1 MMMMMMRYLLLAA
14 LTTQAAAD
22 ADACAAALKDFADPQ
37 SKNVAKNALASFASA
52 NMAAVAG
59 AIATFDTD
67 TYIFMLRQHTSD
79 FGDPDAC
86 ESIGGFRYV
95 GVKYQFGQFGL
106 CLPRECD
113 ADTLNVLRKEP
124 ATEAIMYLKPERFT
138 SGRFRFR
145 LGFCGGL
152 MIAIFVILVVCALV
166 ATACEPRI
174 VAHVKGLA
182 YKEDYALVSEVYR
195 GPAWLRCF
203 SLVKNY
209 DQWLARREENPLS
222 CLDGV
227 RVVSMLMVIHGHTL
241 LFGAGM
247 YTNLISAI
255 LAPDGLMSTA
265 RGQSLLSDEFAV
277 DSFFWLSGLLAT
289 RALVKYAQGRGWRW
303 IPQAYLFRYL
313 RLTPLY
319 GFVLF
324 FYWKALR
331 VVGMGPQ
338 WLGQRG
344 GYRHC
349 RDHWWTNMLYV
360 NNLVPFKTETTEEC
374 FGHGWYLANDMQFF
388 IILPLF
394 IVAYMYNRRAG
405 YAALFGGFWA
415 SIIYSLWGAGHF
427 DWSVNLFD
435 GSPYG
440 LDYYIRPWTR
450 IPPYLVGSA
459 TALLLN
465 DVSSKPSPLSCEA
478 MKLVA
483 LLILGLCYFGAYPFY
498 QTQDN
503 LHTKDGLKHLN
514 HSYVALTK
522 PAWAVA
528 LSLLCWP
535 SFRGHRGMIGRLLE
549 LPLWEPLA
557 KLTYAMY
564 LVHPS
569 VLSVMFQARRGGRIY
584 FSEPWWGFAFLGAAS
599 ARGIVAVVLYLFVEL
614 PFHNLVMLLRK
625 RLATPA
631 RRVDDDDALA
641 ELAEPLTEPVSPAS
655 EVEVN

>member
-1 MMMMMMRYLLLAA
+1 MLRYLLLAA

-22 ADACAAALKDFADPQ
+22 AGACAAALADMTNPQ
-37 SKNVAKNALASFASA
+37 SENAAKNALARFTCP
-52 NMAAVAG
+52 NVLAAAG
-59 AIATFDTD
+59 FSLTSVD
-67 TYIFMLRQHTSD
+67 TYAFAFRQHMSN

-95 GVKYQFGQFGL
+95 GVQYPGYQWGL
-106 CLPRECD
+106 CVPRECD
-113 ADTLNVLRKEP
+113 AENLNELLKMGKGLTG
-124 ATEAIMYLKPERFT
+124 ATKIV

-145 LGFCGGL
+145 MGAGGGFMVAL
-152 MIAIFVILVVCALV
+152 FVILVVAALV

-174 VAHVKGLA
+174 VAHVKGIV
-182 YKEDYALVSEVYR
+182 YKEDYALVTEVYR

-209 DQWLARREENPLS
+209 DQWLSRREDNPLS

-241 LFGAGM
+241 IVGLGGR
-247 YTNLISAI
+247 YTN
-255 LAPDGLMSTA
+255 
-265 RGQSLLSDEFAV
+265 
-277 DSFFWLSGLLAT
+277 GLLAT
-289 RALVKYAQGRGWRW
+289 RALVKYAQGRGWKW
-303 IPQAYLFRYL
+303 IPQSYLFRYL

-319 GFVLF
+319 FFVLLF
-324 FYWKALR
+324 WWKALR
-331 VVGMGPQ
+331 VVGLGPQ
-338 WLGQRG
+338 WLSQRG
-344 GYRHC
+344 AYQKCKRY
-349 RDHWWTNMLYV
+349 WWTNMLYV
-360 NNLVPFKTETTEEC
+360 NNLVPFKDTFTEQC
-374 FGHGWYLANDMQFF
+374 FGHAWYLGNDMQFF

-394 IVAYMYNRRAG
+394 IVAYTYNRRAG
-405 YAALFGGFWA
+405 YASLFAGFWA
-415 SIIYSLWGAGHF
+415 SIIYSLWGADHF
-427 DWSVNLFD
+427 HWSAGVD
-435 GSPYG
+435 GPPHQV
-440 LDYYIRPWTR
+440 DYYYLRPWTR

-465 DVSSKPSPLSCEA
+465 DVSSKPSRIICEA

-483 LLILGLCYFGAYPFY
+483 LLILGLCYFGAYPFW
-498 QTQDN
+498 QSPMKHGIDN
-503 LHTKDGLKHLN
+503 LN

-564 LVHPS
+564 LIHMP
-569 VLSVMFQARRGGRIY
+569 VLEIFFKARRGGRIY
-584 FSEPWWGFAFLGAAS
+584 FSYTWWGFAFLGVSCAT
-599 ARGIVAVVLYLFVEL
+599 GLVAVVLYLFVEL

-625 RLATPA
+625 RLATPRA
-631 RRVDDDDALA
+631 IRVDDDDALA
-641 ELAEPLTEPVSPAS
+641 ELAEPLTEPTSPAS

>member
-1 MMMMMMRYLLLAA
+1 MLRYVLLAA
-14 LTTQAAAD
+14 SALQATAD
-22 ADACAAALKDFADPQ
+22 ADACAAALADLYNPQ
-37 SKNVAKNALASFASA
+37 SKNAAKNALAQFTCP
-52 NMAAVAG
+52 NVLAAAQWSW
-59 AIATFDTD
+59 TSPD
-67 TYIFMLRQHTSD
+67 TYAFMLRQHMSD

-95 GVKYQFGQFGL
+95 GAQYPAFQWGL
-106 CLPRECD
+106 CVPRECD
-113 ADTLNVLRKEP
+113 AENMNELLKMGQGLTG
-124 ATEAIMYLKPERFT
+124 ATKIV

-152 MIAIFVILVVCALV
+152 MIALFVILVVAALV
-166 ATACEPRI
+166 ATAFEPRI
-174 VAHVKGLA
+174 VAHVKVLA
-182 YKEDYALVSEVYR
+182 YKEDYALASEVYR

-331 VVGMGPQ
+331 VVGIGPQ

-394 IVAYMYNRRAG
+394 VVAYMYNRRAG

-584 FSEPWWGFAFLGAAS
+584 FSEPWWGFAFLGAAT
-599 ARGIVAVVLYLFVEL
+599 ATGLVAVVLYLFVEL

-631 RRVDDDDALA
+631 RRVDDALA
-641 ELAEPLTEPVSPAS
+641 ELAEPLTEPASPAS

>member
-1 MMMMMMRYLLLAA
+1 MMMMLRYLLLAA

-22 ADACAAALKDFADPQ
+22 AGACAAALKDFADPQ

-209 DQWLARREENPLS
+209 DQWLSRREDNPLS

-241 LFGAGM
+241 LIGIYGM
-247 YTNLISAI
+247 YTNVFSA
-255 LAPDGLMSTA
+255 LYPPDGLVSTA
-265 RGQSLLSDEFAV
+265 RGQSLPSDEFAV

-289 RALVKYAQGRGWRW
+289 RALVKYAQGRGWKW
-303 IPQAYLFRYL
+303 IPQSYLFRYL

-319 GFVLF
+319 FFVLLF
-324 FYWKALR
+324 WWKALR
-331 VVGMGPQ
+331 VVGLGPL
-338 WLGQRG
+338 WLNQRG
-344 GYRHC
+344 GYRRC
-349 RDHWWTNMLYV
+349 KRYWWTNMLYV
-360 NNLVPFKTETTEEC
+360 NNLVPFKDTFTEQC
-374 FGHGWYLANDMQFF
+374 FGHAWYLGNDMQFF
-388 IILPLF
+388 VILPLF
-394 IVAYMYNRRAG
+394 IVAYLYNRRAG
-405 YAALFGGFWA
+405 YASLFVGFWA
-415 SIIYSLWGAGHF
+415 SIIYSLWAAGHF
-427 DWSVNLFD
+427 GFSAGVGAPPDQQT
-435 GSPYG
+435 
-440 LDYYIRPWTR
+440 YYYVRPWTR

-465 DVSSKPSPLSCEA
+465 DVSSKPSRIICEA
-478 MKLVA
+478 MRLVA
-483 LLILGLCYFGAYPFY
+483 LLILGLCYFGAYPFW
-498 QTQDN
+498 QSPMK
-503 LHTKDGLKHLN
+503 HGLKRLN

-535 SFRGHRGMIGRLLE
+535 SFRGHRGLIGRILE

-599 ARGIVAVVLYLFVEL
+599 ATGLVAVVLYLFVEL

-625 RLATPA
+625 RLATPPA